1 MSISKLHIAIIAVTC
16 QMYYCTLCNIG
27 LNVSGGV
34 YTQNLYMDSYV
45 IRAHDRTG
53 PKMCI
58 KDCLLQSECNAV
70 NFRKKDWACELLKVS
85 YPADQSSA
93 SLDFSYTPID
103 SWTMVRLLFY
113 VVAVSAK
120 NID

>member
-1 MSISKLHIAIIAVTC
+1 MLILKLQIAIIAVTL
-16 QMYYCTLCNIG
+16 QMYYCTLCDIG

-34 YTQNLYMDSYV
+34 YTQNVYMDSYV
-45 IRAHDRTG
+45 IRAHDGTG

-70 NFRKKDWACELLKVS
+70 NFREKDWTCELLKVS
-85 YPADQSSA
+85 YPADQSSV
-93 SLDFSYTPID
+93 SLDYSYTPIE
-103 SWTMVRLLFY
+103 SWTMVRLYFY
-113 VVAVSAK
+113 DIVESVI